1 MCLVGILLEMNH
13 SRGFAGRERKGRQM
27 TKSFADKLGALV
39 DEASRE
45 APKPVYAALHMLY
58 GCYLE
63 GKQSEF
69 AKHCCQFSPL
79 ALKRTDVIEGSLEK
93 PPVIN

>member
-1 MCLVGILLEMNH
+1 M
-13 SRGFAGRERKGRQM
+13 S
-27 TKSFADKLGALV
+27 KSFAEKLGALV
-39 DEASRE
+39 EEASRE

-63 GKQSEF
+63 GRQSEF

-79 ALKRTDVIEGSLEK
+79 AMKGTQVIEGSKEK
-93 PPVIN
+93 PPSVN